1 MIKKL
6 MLFVIV
12 IATVITVF
20 TPEARAL
27 DYSDYGD
34 SYEKMLDS
42 IPEDVAELL
51 PEGLFSDDP
60 EQIYQA
66 AEQVTGFKYILS
78 CVLRLTGLRLGDS
91 LRLFATLLVILIL
104 SAMLRSL
111 RGLARSAVLNQAV
124 NMCTT
129 AAMLGALIVT
139 QYEQLQAV
147 TLFLDRL
154 NMLANAMIP
163 LMGTMYTLGGNVAAA
178 TVNNAAMMVF
188 MTVCENLCNRTVIP
202 VTVVCIALALASAL
216 SPAVDMKGIATAIKK
231 CYTFIISFIMMLLIT
246 VLSAQSTLAAAG
258 DSLGAR
264 TAKFMAGSFIPVVGG
279 ALGESLKT
287 VAGSIK
293 YIRVSVGVVGIVIIL
308 LLLLPTLISVLLTR
322 LALMASGTAARL
334 LGCAEEATILGE
346 LTGVYGYLMAVI
358 CACSVMFIFSL
369 TLLTRTSAAWVA

>member
-42 IPEDVAELL
+42 IPGDVAELL

>member
-66 AEQVTGFKYILS
+66 AEQVTGFEYILS

-129 AAMLGALIVT
+129 AAMLGALIAT

-154 NMLANAMIP
+154 NVLANAMIP
-163 LMGTMYTLGGNVAAA
+163 LMGAMYTLGGNVAAA

-202 VTVVCIALALASAL
+202 VAVVCIALALASAL

-293 YIRVSVGVVGIVIIL
+293 YIRASVGVVGIVIIL